1 MQRITNDL
9 MTTIKYRLDNQLI
22 EVEAR
27 IRELDTQKVEAEALQ
42 QKLVEQVQALGTDLG
57 VF

>member
-1 MQRITNDL
+1 MQRITKDL